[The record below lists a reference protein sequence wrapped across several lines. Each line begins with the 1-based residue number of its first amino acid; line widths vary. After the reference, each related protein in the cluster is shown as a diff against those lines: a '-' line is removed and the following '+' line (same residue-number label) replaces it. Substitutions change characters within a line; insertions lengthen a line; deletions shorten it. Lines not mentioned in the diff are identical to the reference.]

1 LLEIL
6 VIVIL
11 VYLLYDRC
19 EIQPPRDR

>member
-11 VYLLYDRC
+11 AYLLYDRY